1 MLSSGSN
8 LSSAEPDVPATRA
21 DENVTVERLPPPPAR
36 SPLVIVLILAGG
48 VFFAGFDQT
57 FVVTILPDMMPD
69 LDITVDRFG
78 RAAWIVNGYLLGYT
92 VALPFMGRV
101 ADVYGRIRIYLLST
115 LIYVVGSAGVA
126 LAPNL
131 PILTAA
137 RAVQAVGGGAIVP
150 ISLALASASV
160 PARHRA
166 LALGCIVA
174 ADDLSSLLGPLYAAT
189 LVDWL
194 GWRGLF
200 WLNIPLQL
208 PWLLGVALLLPSV
221 PGALRERIDWRG
233 GIFLAASLSCLTIGL
248 TRETGGATA
257 PWITGLWLVAAVLSS
272 LGLVLTQRSSAF
284 PLLPV
289 RSLRKRQ
296 VRVGLLLYFL
306 DGAAAITLMICIPL
320 MTNVL
325 WEGTPLQGGL
335 NLMKM
340 MLWMPVG
347 AVAGGLLVRVLGYRL
362 TAALAFALVAAA
374 YGLMYR
380 WPDVPSPA
388 QLWVTL
394 FLGGFGIGLNNAPI
408 LGSVLDHVPAGE
420 RATAAGMT
428 KLVQV
433 TGMITGTALL
443 ATQGIGRFDE
453 RAAALFRERGLAAGY
468 EEYRAILRATFDEI
482 FLVAALALLVGVVLS
497 LFLSG
502 GRPARPH
509 WAPTAALAEESS
521 EAPSGDG
528 RRR

>member
-1 MLSSGSN
+1 MASPRPDTSGTESEFPVSSEDAARRVRRISC
-8 LSSAEPDVPATRA
+8 PFV
-21 DENVTVERLPPPPAR
+21 R
-36 SPLVIVLILAGG
+36 SPHVLVSVLAGG

-92 VALPFMGRV
+92 VALPLMGRV

-115 LIYVVGSAGVA
+115 LIYMVGSAAVA

-131 PILTAA
+131 PLLTAA

-221 PGALRERIDWRG
+221 PCALRERIDWRG
-233 GIFLAASLSCLTIGL
+233 GILLAASVSCLTIGL
-248 TRETGGATA
+248 TRETGAVAA

-272 LGLVLTQRSSAF
+272 LGFVLTQRSSAF

-289 RSLRKRQ
+289 RSLRKRE
-296 VRVGLLLYFL
+296 VRVGLLLYFF

-340 MLWMPVG
+340 MFWMPIG

-362 TAALAFALVAAA
+362 TAALAFLLVAIA

-380 WPDVPSPA
+380 WPSVPSPA
-388 QLWVTL
+388 QLWGTL

-408 LGSVLDHVPAGE
+408 LGSVLDRVPAGE

-482 FLVAALALLVGVVLS
+482 FLVAAVVLLVGVVLS

-509 WAPTAALAEESS
+509 WAPTAALAEESPK
-521 EAPSGDG
+521 APSGDDEH
-528 RRR
+528 R